1 MQDVRFMTKV
11 KKVLIINPDFHID
24 GGAERVIVRLANYL
38 TDKNIEVCILTC
50 GMIPEIKCQIK
61 EARLIISKDFAEMSR
76 DFQIICKDFDAINI
90 HNTPCELLPYSR
102 KLNTIWMCNE
112 PPKFNGE
119 TCDISDSEKSIVK
132 KFIKKV
138 VVADEFNQKRFK
150 EIYDMDSEINNY
162 GIDYDFFN
170 KGEPKNIIDKYHLQ
184 NNFVITQVAFIHQTK
199 NQLRTINIF
208 REIKSKIPNAKLI
221 LAGLETKYK
230 ELVEKRIIMRGLKDD
245 VIFTGHLPRNEIR
258 DLYHAS
264 DIIMQPCKAQGS
276 WLSVFEAMSA
286 GKPVIISK
294 EMTASSIL
302 EKEDIG
308 FVEGFVKHTLE
319 IKKGKLKDNSEWVK
333 NNLSWK
339 KYCDKMLEVFEK

>member
-1 MQDVRFMTKV
+1 MKI
-11 KKVLIINPDFHID
+11 KKVLIVNPEFYVD

-50 GMIPEIKCQIK
+50 GMIPEIKCQLK
-61 EARLIISKDFAEMSR
+61 DARLIISKDFAELSK
-76 DFQIICKDFDAINI
+76 DFQLICQDFDAINI

-112 PPKFNGE
+112 PPKFDGE
-119 TCDISDSEKSIVK
+119 KCDISDSEKDIVR
-132 KFIKKV
+132 KFMKKV

-150 EIYDMDSEINNY
+150 EIYGMDSTINNY
-162 GIDYDFFN
+162 GIDYDFF
-170 KGEPKNIIDKYHLQ
+170 KEGEPKNTIEKYHLQ
-184 NNFVITQVAFIHQTK
+184 NNFVITQVAFIHETK
-199 NQLRTINIF
+199 NQLRTISIF
-208 REIKSKIPNAKLI
+208 REIKNKIPNAKLI
-221 LAGLETKYK
+221 LAGPETKYK

-264 DIIMQPCKAQGS
+264 DVIVQPCKAQGS

-286 GKPVIISK
+286 KKPVIISK

-302 EKEDIG
+302 EEAKIG
-308 FVEGFVKHTLE
+308 YVEGFVKHTLE
-319 IKKGKLKDNSEWVK
+319 IKKGHIKEDSEWVK
-333 NNLSWK
+333 NNLTWERFCS
-339 KYCDKMLEVFEK
+339 KMLEVFEK